1 MSQQDPTPRARA
13 VPRRSVLDRTVFALA
28 TGLAA
33 LLTII
38 ALAVASGF
46 ESTTATQ
53 LGFTASP
60 DESSERPSGNGSE
73 EIADDS
79 TSESS
84 SDDELVVELTPP
96 PDAWFRSDPDSA
108 TRFETERAFTIG
120 EEALTLIDYDW
131 QQRLPEWRIDFVEGD
146 TRIAGYTWSHER
158 RIEVF
163 IRDDATPAGV
173 ARILAHELGHAVDVT
188 YNSSDE
194 RLAWLEQ
201 RNAEPDTPWWPSSG
215 AADFETG
222 AGDFAESF
230 AVWLVGP
237 DDYRSRVAPAPT
249 QTDLA
254 LLERLATE
262 EA

>member
-1 MSQQDPTPRARA
+1 MSQQDPTPRIDTAAART
-13 VPRRSVLDRTVFALA
+13 VLDRTVFALA
-28 TGLAA
+28 CGLAA
-33 LLTII
+33 LLTIV

-53 LGFTASP
+53 LGFTATP
-60 DESSERPSGNGSE
+60 DDPTP
-73 EIADDS
+73 DDPTPDDP

-84 SDDELVVELTPP
+84 NDADLAVGLTPP
-96 PDAWFRSDPDSA
+96 PETWFRSGADSA
-108 TRFETERAFTIG
+108 TRFETDRAFTIG
-120 EEALTLIDYDW
+120 DEALTLITYDW
-131 QQRLPEWRIDFVEGD
+131 QRRLPEWRIDFVEGD

-163 IRDDATPAGV
+163 IRGDATPAGV

-194 RLAWLEQ
+194 RLTWLEQ

-230 AVWLVGP
+230 AVWLIGP